1 MFTGSS
7 TVERLLSHMFV
18 VLLARGISWVNMG
31 KTKQNKTKKSGKSL
45 SLTLMLFGSH
55 YTDFIWIYFYLS
67 GCLFAVGSIWN
78 FSSCS
83 TYHPF
88 HPHQWLN
95 AWLLHEQ
102 ELSLTSILNAYGYS
116 ICHFNVDYYLSLC
129 RTFTQA
135 DYWLC
140 LSISHLPLHFMFPY
154 LLKTFALPPP
164 ASAFAPL
171 CWCSWREL
179 RLYVSSPA
187 SAQERPQRRVTGP
200 TGKPRGR
207 FTSHTFVTTNR
218 AQQGV
223 ASEQRTSN
231 IHSTAAHQQAPAV
244 AEPPAAVLSGQ
255 HEGEGLAVGKDHN
268 I

>member
-1 MFTGSS
+1 MTF
-7 TVERLLSHMFV
+7 
-18 VLLARGISWVNMG
+18 
-31 KTKQNKTKKSGKSL
+31 
-45 SLTLMLFGSH
+45 
-55 YTDFIWIYFYLS
+55 
-67 GCLFAVGSIWN
+67 
-78 FSSCS
+78 
-83 TYHPF
+83 
-88 HPHQWLN
+88 
-95 AWLLHEQ
+95 LHEQ

-116 ICHFNVDYYLSLC
+116 ICHFNVDYDLSLC

-135 DYWLC
+135 GYWLC

-154 LLKTFALPPP
+154 SLKTFALPPP

-171 CWCSWREL
+171 CCSWREL

-223 ASEQRTSN
+223 ASEQRTSG
-231 IHSTAAHQQAPAV
+231 IQRLLTSRRLQ
-244 AEPPAAVLSGQ
+244 
-255 HEGEGLAVGKDHN
+255 
-268 I
+268 